1 MKSGIYRYTQVN
13 NPYDVGTLIV
23 EAKETDE
30 SLCLKII
37 EKQMRFDSYVSVLF
51 GEKEKI
57 RIKKEKC
64 RHAVYLGKDWFCVYP
79 DRAGTPLMFDLVE
92 ERAEKSLDDKR
103 KDVKDDD

>member
-1 MKSGIYRYTQVN
+1 MKSGIYRYTKVN

-37 EKQMRFDSYVSVLF
+37 EKKMRFDSYVSVLF

-79 DRAGTPLMFDLVE
+79 DRAGTPLMFYLVE
-92 ERAEKSLDDKR
+92 EGAEKALAERSGK
-103 KDVKDDD
+103 